1 VRIVTKNPD
10 GLLKKDMFL
19 DAVIHTRSGRTVI
32 TVPTS
37 AILRNDENLPFVYLE
52 VSPGKFGQRLINL
65 GAEQGD
71 ETEISSGLKEGEKV
85 VAQGSVFL
93 QFANTIQ

>member
-1 VRIVTKNPD
+1 
-10 GLLKKDMFL
+10 
-19 DAVIHTRSGRTVI
+19 
-32 TVPTS
+32 VPTS